1 MFNRLPQRSIVAAIL
16 TLGVGLFVISPSYGN
31 GPCGQD
37 FDGNQACGIAS
48 PATDSGSLITD
59 NESDYYVFF
68 AQKGTELSVAVT
80 DTEDPTCDPLSC
92 GSAHVEL
99 LEADGDDTFQGASS
113 APNNGITVAG
123 NLAHTLEATGTYYL
137 VVSGYLGHDEN
148 YNPTPIPYT
157 LSINA
162 SPAVQWP
169 APAPTH
175 KVRHCTFRRTRHH
188 GHVLRVKTCK
198 TIVVAD

>member
-1 MFNRLPQRSIVAAIL
+1 MFNRLLLRSIVTAIL
-16 TLGVGLFVISPSYGN
+16 AACGGLLIISPSYGN

-99 LEADGDDTFQGASS
+99 LEADGDDTFQGATS
-113 APNNGITVAG
+113 APNNGITV
-123 NLAHTLEATGTYYL
+123 TYYL
-137 VVSGYLGHDEN
+137 VVSGYLGRDEN
-148 YNPTPIPYT
+148 DNPTPVPYT
-157 LSINA
+157 LSISA
-162 SPAVQWP
+162 SPAIQWP
-169 APAPTH
+169 APPPPTH
-175 KVRHCTFRRTRHH
+175 KIRRCTFRRSHHH
-188 GHVLRVKTCK
+188 GHVVRVKVCRTA
-198 TIVVAD
+198 IVGA